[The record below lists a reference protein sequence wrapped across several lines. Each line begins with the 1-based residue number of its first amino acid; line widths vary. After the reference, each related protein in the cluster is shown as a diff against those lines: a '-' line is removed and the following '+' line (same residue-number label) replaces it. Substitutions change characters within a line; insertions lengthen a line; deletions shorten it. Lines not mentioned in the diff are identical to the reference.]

1 MPLMCTVCG
10 SFSSYISM
18 SINPIHFQFKVA
30 VIRSYNE
37 GLSQQHI
44 SETFGISQVRV
55 LDIVGEVRL
64 ISLYLFNEGWTDAM
78 VGNVLCLSVDCVAIL
93 RLTLMESISVCGRS

>member
-1 MPLMCTVCG
+1 MPLMCMVCG
-10 SFSSYISM
+10 SFSCYISV
-18 SINPIHFQFKVA
+18 SINPIRFQFKVA

-44 SETFGISQVRV
+44 SQTFGISQERV
-55 LDIVGEVRL
+55 IDIVGEVRM

-93 RLTLMESISVCGRS
+93 RLTLLESISVRGRS